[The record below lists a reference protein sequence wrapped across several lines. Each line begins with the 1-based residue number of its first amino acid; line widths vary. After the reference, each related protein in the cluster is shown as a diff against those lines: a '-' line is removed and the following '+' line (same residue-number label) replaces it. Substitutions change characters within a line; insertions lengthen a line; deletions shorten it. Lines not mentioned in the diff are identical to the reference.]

1 MTNSIDL
8 AFYTFPFFEK
18 FLFQTQKN
26 VQQSF
31 ITSNHRTQET
41 NILEETVV
49 KDAMVLEQVA
59 QEIIISGRNI
69 THIVAGPY
77 DGYLEGPL

>member
-1 MTNSIDL
+1 M
-8 AFYTFPFFEK
+8 
-18 FLFQTQKN
+18 
-26 VQQSF
+26 QQSF
-31 ITSNHRTQET
+31 ITSNHTTQET

>member
-1 MTNSIDL
+1 MTYSIAL
-8 AFYTFPFFEK
+8 ALLSSPFFEN
-18 FLFQTQKN
+18 FLFQLQKN
-26 VQQSF
+26 VQHSF
-31 ITSNHRTQET
+31 VTSNHRTQET

>member
-1 MTNSIDL
+1 M
-8 AFYTFPFFEK
+8 
-18 FLFQTQKN
+18 FQTQKN

-41 NILEETVV
+41 NILEETIV

-59 QEIIISGRNI
+59 QGIIISGRNI

-77 DGYLEGPL
+77 NGYLEGPL